1 MAADLAL
8 RQHLAEKGL
17 LDRFEGR
24 AIEWAEK
31 AGIRWVELEGELW
44 TLVSELERKKGV
56 AADDFRA
63 NSRCVALSEASC
75 EKHTML
81 PEGVSRILLQPGV
94 RCGKVPTAFQVE
106 GGYAIACGGP
116 HAKTGITQLVRQQ
129 QPDWA
134 LAQYTLV
141 NVPLALSYLMH
152 GRSDL
157 AKATRDLTI
166 STTID
171 VGKAAAA
178 RSNASAAVQL
188 FGGDAE
194 VAALMS
200 QLMAK
205 IHERALQ
212 ALDTSVKAEVAANR
226 AESKADDAK
235 AIAAQAIQIARTQ
248 VQSQLQPRAKQP
260 TAFTRQALYSTWR
273 KHFHGLCPCCHAAVD
288 SKNLEIDHWTTR
300 NKADAAHL
308 WLICR
313 GCNTRLGKPELD
325 GGTRRSDTDRKR
337 FTTFQ
342 ELMNLPNTV
351 QCDLDL
357 CA

>member
-8 RQHLAEKGL
+8 RHHLSEKGV

-56 AADDFRA
+56 EQEDFRKHA
-63 NSRCVALSEASC
+63 GLSETSAL
-75 EKHTML
+75 KGRTL
-81 PEGVSRILLQPGV
+81 TDGVCRLLQEPGV
-94 RCGKVPTAFQVE
+94 RRAMVPTAFQVE
-106 GGYAIACGGP
+106 GGYAISCGGP
-116 HAKTGITQLVRQQ
+116 HAKAGITRLVRAQ

-134 LAQYTLV
+134 KLSQYTLV

-171 VGKAAAA
+171 VGQAAAA

-248 VQSQLQPRAKQP
+248 AQFQLQPRAKQP